1 MSSEIEEAIETVAP
15 EIGVPLK
22 LARWAVYVLIGLS
35 IAALVIWVVWKLF
48 FAEHA
53 AQVKHDEVQ
62 AHAQAA
68 VGAAEGSAGAHAANV
83 VATGSTK
90 ETIIHDTTHTNTIE
104 ISRQPGAGDL
114 ISPDV
119 DAAFRKSVCMRA
131 SAAGL
136 PDCQRLP
143 EAGP

>member
-1 MSSEIEEAIETVAP
+1 MTGAIEEVAEAIVPGVAP
-15 EIGVPLK
+15 AKI
-22 LARWAVYVLIGLS
+22 AIYAVGGLL
-35 IAALVIWVVWKLF
+35 IAALAIFVIWKLF

-53 AQVKHDEVQ
+53 AQLKHDEVA

-68 VGAAEGSAGAHAANV
+68 VGAAEGNAGAHAANV
-83 VATGSTK
+83 VAGGATK

-104 ISRQPGAGDL
+104 ITRQPGAGDL

-119 DAAFRKSVCMRA
+119 DAAFRRAVCMRA

-136 PDCQRLP
+136 SDCQRLP